1 LVESHFDRAADRRR
15 QAGIPLGRGTRRWR
29 PKLKLWQSL
38 TDTDTDT
45 DTDRLD
51 PMMWPSSKARA
62 GL

>member
-29 PKLKLWQSL
+29 PKLWQSL
-38 TDTDTDT
+38 TDT

-51 PMMWPSSKARA
+51 PMM
-62 GL
+62 